1 MLIPI
6 HKFTFGVRVIKP
18 LRPLNKAAWDIAD
31 NPGYRPTPLGRGKEL
46 STPVT
51 CVFACNIVFICSFI
65 MYDLV
70 CNLALVFSDIAH
82 DLVVLYLTRKTQ
94 IPET

>member
-46 STPVT
+46 STPVSCSYVSI
-51 CVFACNIVFICSFI
+51 CVQHC
-65 MYDLV
+65 
-70 CNLALVFSDIAH
+70 
-82 DLVVLYLTRKTQ
+82 LYM
-94 IPET
+94 